1 MEPKYLHHL
10 YTFRYTLGTST
21 HDYTLDA
28 SSNSIIWEMGP
39 WFSALSQTLSSP
51 PPPTKPY
58 LITLESGANKKHNMT
73 GCVKIEQ
80 VMNVT
85 IKGKWYYLRSV
96 EDRITITITRE
107 IFQTESSK
115 INLININ
122 HTLEKLRQIKKCL
135 EDKTNKVKRTL

>member
-1 MEPKYLHHL
+1 
-10 YTFRYTLGTST
+10 
-21 HDYTLDA
+21 
-28 SSNSIIWEMGP
+28 
-39 WFSALSQTLSSP
+39 
-51 PPPTKPY
+51 
-58 LITLESGANKKHNMT
+58 MT